1 MSQEMRVD
9 DELMLESGQHSLE
22 RVGARGQSQ
31 VIRTKAQDGKSG
43 GPMSALPFR
52 NNLIPAL
59 NEDEVSLGVGEGRMN
74 QEDYDE
80 APIGEDFSG
89 VGSTS
94 ANTKAVKGNHSI
106 INQVSRS
113 QQPDHMPDIND

>member
-1 MSQEMRVD
+1 MRVD
-9 DELMLESGQHSLE
+9 ADDLILESGQHSLE

-31 VIRTKAQDGKSG
+31 VIRTKANDGKG
-43 GPMSALPFR
+43 GVPMSATPFR

-74 QEDYDE
+74 QQDYDE

-94 ANTKAVKGNHSI
+94 ANTGAVKN
-106 INQVSRS
+106 
-113 QQPDHMPDIND
+113 

>member
-1 MSQEMRVD
+1 MSQEMMVD
-9 DELMLESGQHSLE
+9 DDQMILESGQHSLE

-74 QEDYDE
+74 QYDYDE

-94 ANTKAVKGNHSI
+94 ANTGAVKSSLMAK
-106 INQVSRS
+106 NQVSRS
-113 QQPDHMPDIND
+113 